1 MKNLETPKQSAWTMV
16 LNGLRDDHNDA
27 SFRPVVEDELPYI
40 NGVLTPSEL
49 TKIVEQHRLVVNQ
62 VIRLAGK
69 YAEAADV
76 HEFINPKGD
85 DE

>member
-40 NGVLTPSEL
+40 NGVLTPAEL

-69 YAEAADV
+69 YAEAAGV
-76 HEFINPKGD
+76 HEFINPMED